1 MKELKEFPGYFV
13 SKDGKIFSA
22 WNKEIVRDK
31 KGKIIDVK
39 HYLDFNKIKE
49 IKSSS
54 AGNGYLKIGLR
65 KDKKTYTKSIHRL
78 VAETYIPNPNN
89 HPVINHIN
97 EIKTD
102 NNIKNLEWC
111 TQQKNSEYSNCKYV
125 YTIKNTKTND
135 IIILNNLN
143 LWCKENNIHESH
155 LRQTY
160 TKNNQHKGFKI
171 IKKESISAL
180 P

>member
-22 WNKEIVRDK
+22 WNKNSIKNE
-31 KGKIIDVK
+31 KGIIIDVK

-54 AGNGYLKIGLR
+54 HSRGYLKIGLR
-65 KDKKTYTKSIHRL
+65 MNKKTYTKLIHRL

-89 HPVINHIN
+89 YPVINHIN

-102 NNIKNLEWC
+102 NKIENLEWC
-111 TQQKNSEYSNCKYV
+111 TQQKNSEHSNCKYV
-125 YTIKNTKTND
+125 YTIKNIKTNN
-135 IIILNNLN
+135 IIILRNLN
-143 LWCKENNIHESH
+143 LWCKEHNLHESH
-155 LRQTY
+155 LRETY
-160 TKNNQHKGFKI
+160 TKNNHHKGFKI
-171 IKKESISAL
+171 IKRESISTSL
-180 P
+180 